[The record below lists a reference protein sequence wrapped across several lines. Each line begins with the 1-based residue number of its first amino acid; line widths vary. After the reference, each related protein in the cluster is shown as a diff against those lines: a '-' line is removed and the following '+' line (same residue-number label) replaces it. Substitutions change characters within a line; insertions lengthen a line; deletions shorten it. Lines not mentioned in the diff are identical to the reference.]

1 MSLYS
6 ENDIKYEI
14 AHVLLTEPILTRLDA
29 VCTTNHATREHF
41 ILTAVVQLLDQLEVS
56 Q

>member
-6 ENDIKYEI
+6 EEYIKYEI
-14 AHVLLTEPILTRLDA
+14 AHVLLTDLILNRLDA
-29 VCTTNHATREHF
+29 VCSIHHTTREHF

>member
-1 MSLYS
+1 MSPEHES
-6 ENDIKYEI
+6 SIKYEI
-14 AHVLLTEPILTRLDA
+14 AHVLLTEPIITRLNA
-29 VCTTNHATREHF
+29 VCTIHHTTREHF